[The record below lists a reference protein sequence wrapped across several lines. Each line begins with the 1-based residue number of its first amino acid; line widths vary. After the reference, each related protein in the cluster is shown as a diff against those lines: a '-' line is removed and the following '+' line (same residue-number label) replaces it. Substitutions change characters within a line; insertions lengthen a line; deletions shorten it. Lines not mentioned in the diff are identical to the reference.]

1 MTCVPHVMRP
11 EPQTQDTLLTT
22 LCSAYS
28 HDQTMVSLK
37 INLDFHQEWNK
48 NWNWLLFFVSL
59 DTFYGGE
66 SISSDTPQ
74 SFSCPYCGKLGYTE
88 TALYDHVTTDHT
100 DTPYEVV
107 TTWTKTFI
115 LKWKLLFCLYIFLK
129 LLLIL
134 FRSVQFVL
142 LYLEESLI
150 KSQKT
155 LLLILQWNIV
165 VIIHVHQ

>member
-107 TTWTKTFI
+107 MIWINKYLQWGCSFTFHFFHFNLGLSNLCFTTWRRAQPSDRR
-115 LKWKLLFCLYIFLK
+115 FCCSPYHGT
-129 LLLIL
+129 
-134 FRSVQFVL
+134 S
-142 LYLEESLI
+142 
-150 KSQKT
+150 
-155 LLLILQWNIV
+155 W
-165 VIIHVHQ
+165 